1 MTTIAPQMFFLSVF
15 VNLFAGLALSFPI
28 LEERFRLAH
37 VFQPE
42 VFHSRRFRL
51 ILGGLAFVI
60 GFAKLV
66 VVTPPN
72 PPVIGDLIP
81 ALVGMIM
88 GLTLSAAAYCEEN
101 SAPPKAVATLDGLF
115 GPHAAVIGIVGAV
128 TALLH
133 FLFPAIILL

>member
-1 MTTIAPQMFFLSVF
+1 MVTIAPQMFFLSVF

-28 LEERFRLAH
+28 LEARLRLSN

-42 VFHSRRFRL
+42 IFHSRPFRL
-51 ILGGLAFVI
+51 VLGLVAFVI

-66 VVTPPN
+66 IVTPPN

-81 ALVGMIM
+81 AIVGMVM
-88 GLTLSAAAYCEEN
+88 GLTLAAAAYCEEN
-101 SAPPKAVATLDGLF
+101 SAPPKAIATLDGVF